1 MGNRSSIKCDDDV
14 FDQLN
19 SERKDRGLTWNEY
32 LLELQQ
38 GGDIGPGDL
47 TVALDDEEIIRQ
59 MVEELAEEGSLVEV
73 NVDTTE
79 LAKDIAGFAG
89 GGELDEQALADRV
102 AERVSD
108 DVRDTMR
115 SVVAR

>member
-1 MGNRSSIKCDDDV
+1 MGNRSSIKCDDEV

-19 SERKDRGLTWNEY
+19 AERKERGLTWNEY
-32 LLELQQ
+32 LTELQQ

-47 TVALDDEEIIRQ
+47 TVALDDEEVIRE
-59 MVEELAEEGSLVEV
+59 MVEQLAEEGGLVDV
-73 NVDTTE
+73 NINTTE

-89 GGELDEQALADRV
+89 GGEFDEDKLADRV
-102 AERVSD
+102 AERVSS

-115 SVVAR
+115 SVVGR